1 MQAQLFHQHV
11 TCKHISS
18 IIVVNRMSRPQ
29 QNEGSHRPLRDN
41 ALLCNHLSTRAL
53 RPANRRDAG
62 RLSLLPRTPPE
73 HQSPAKRQN
82 KPAELRRA
90 LQTLPAHTASQGTQS
105 HVELRTAPQSSTAP
119 ILPRSE
125 ASRLR
130 HPVAQAI
137 RRLATNGQ
145 LLDN

>member
-62 RLSLLPRTPPE
+62 RLSLLPRTPPRTPE
-73 HQSPAKRQN
+73 PRKAPKQARGAPPSPTDPPRTHCVPGHTEPRGAPDS
-82 KPAELRRA
+82 PAELHGAHPPAERSLEA
-90 LQTLPAHTASQGTQS
+90 TPPCGPSYQTTSY
-105 HVELRTAPQSSTAP
+105 
-119 ILPRSE
+119 
-125 ASRLR
+125 
-130 HPVAQAI
+130 
-137 RRLATNGQ
+137 
-145 LLDN
+145 